1 MVEIKDEVIR
11 KIKTDYENTKSSY
24 LSWENKHLRPKEAP
38 IVLPQQYCEKYIIP
52 EYYKK
57 MWNKVWAVSFVVGI
71 VIVYLL

>member
-1 MVEIKDEVIR
+1 MGEIRDDIVNKV
-11 KIKTDYENTKSSY
+11 KNDYNKAKSTY
-24 LSWENKHLRPKEAP
+24 LSWENKHLRPKEAT

-57 MWNKVWAVSFVVGI
+57 MWNKVWAISFVVGI